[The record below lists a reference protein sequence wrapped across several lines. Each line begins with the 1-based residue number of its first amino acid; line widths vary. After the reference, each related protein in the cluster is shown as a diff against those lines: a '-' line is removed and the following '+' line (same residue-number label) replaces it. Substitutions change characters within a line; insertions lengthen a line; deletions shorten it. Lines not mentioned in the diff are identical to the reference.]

1 MKSTALNNTRLIIA
15 LLAAGV
21 IGGAGVSA
29 FNAAHSPA
37 AAAISP
43 PAIVASSVAVTRMA
57 LPDFSRITERYGP
70 SVVNISVTG
79 TTKVS
84 NDSPLAQGGID
95 GRSDPLCASSSASIC
110 ATSFLTSGA
119 ISWAAIAGV
128 AFGACN
134 RGLCLVT
141 CFDSLRLYPVCSPT
155 NGIVLPCVIEKLRK
169 LD

>member
-1 MKSTALNNTRLIIA
+1 MLSRFAANVGQSINNPNASLRCLTLACRQLHEIHYFEQYPPDHRTA
-15 LLAAGV
+15 
-21 IGGAGVSA
+21 
-29 FNAAHSPA
+29 
-37 AAAISP
+37 
-43 PAIVASSVAVTRMA
+43 TRMA

-70 SVVNISVTG
+70 SVTNISVTG
-79 TTKVS
+79 TTKFS

-95 GRSDPLCASSSASIC
+95 GHGDPPCASSSASIC
-110 ATSFLTSGA
+110 ATSFLTSGV

-134 RGLCLVT
+134 RGLCLVA

-155 NGIVLPCVIEKLRK
+155 NWIVLPCVIEKLRK